1 MPDRLFPIVRHLRSA
16 TPHGLRA
23 DLLAGLTVGVMLV
36 PQGMAYAF
44 LAGMPPI
51 YGLYAGL
58 VPPVVYALLGTSR
71 QLAIGPV
78 AVSAL
83 LVLAGVSQLAEPGTA
98 EYVRL
103 TVAAGL
109 LIGLTQVL
117 FGLLRLGKIS
127 RLLAHP
133 VLAGFTSAAAIIIA
147 VSQLK
152 DLLGIAIPASEHTY
166 QTAYY
171 AATHLGETNLLTVGF
186 CLVAILLM
194 LVLKRIDKRLPA
206 ALVVV
211 VLGTVLCYFFRLDRQ
226 GLAII
231 REVPEGL
238 PSFGLPRFGWAD
250 IRQLL
255 PTVLTVTVIGF
266 VESISIARVFD
277 RRNGLREVV
286 PNRELLALGCSKIAG
301 SFFQALPSS
310 GSFTRSAVN
319 YDNGAKSALSNVFTA
334 AVIGLTLLF
343 LTELFYYLPKAIL
356 AAIILLA
363 VRSLF
368 DYKEAIHLWHTDRL
382 DLLAMAATFVLT
394 LGLGIETGVACGVLL
409 SLGLLYLRPARP
421 NKLRITRHGN
431 TVRLDGPVYFL
442 NTDHL
447 RETLAEHR
455 ENTPQLR
462 VDASG
467 VTGTDSSGAVALR
480 EILGTDTSATPA

>member
-1 MPDRLFPIVRHLRSA
+1 
-16 TPHGLRA
+16 
-23 DLLAGLTVGVMLV
+23 MLV
-36 PQGMAYAF
+36 PQGMAYAY

-71 QLAIGPV
+71 QLSVGPV

-98 EYVRL
+98 AYVQL
-103 TVAAGL
+103 TITAGL
-109 LIGLTQVL
+109 LIGLLQFAMGIL
-117 FGLLRLGKIS
+117 RAGKLSGLLS
-127 RLLAHP
+127 HP
-133 VLAGFTSAAAIIIA
+133 VLVGFTSAAAVIIA

-152 DLLGIAIPASEHTY
+152 DLLGIAIPASSHSY
-166 QTAYY
+166 KTAYY
-171 AATHLGETNLLTVGF
+171 AATHLGETSLLSVGF
-186 CLVAILLM
+186 CLTAILLM
-194 LVLKRIDKRLPA
+194 LALKRVNKRLPA
-206 ALVVV
+206 ALLAVVI
-211 VLGTVLCYFFRLDRQ
+211 GTLLAWFFALDKQ

-231 REVPEGL
+231 REVPAGL
-238 PSFGLPRFGWAD
+238 PEAAIPVLDWPTVR
-250 IRQLL
+250 RLL
-255 PTVLTVTVIGF
+255 PTVVTVSVIGF
-266 VESISIARVFD
+266 IESISIARVFD
-277 RRNGLREVV
+277 RRNGTREVR
-286 PNRELLALGCSKIAG
+286 PNRELHAIGLSKVAG
-301 SFFQALPSS
+301 AFFQALPSS

-319 YDNGAKSALSNVFTA
+319 YTNGAKSALSNVFTA

-382 DLLAMAATFVLT
+382 DLLAMVATFVLT
-394 LGLGIETGVACGVLL
+394 LGLGIETGVACGALL

-442 NTDHL
+442 NIDHL

-455 ENTPQLR
+455 ETAPLLQ

-467 VTGTDSSGAVALR
+467 ITGTDSSGAVALA
-480 EILGTDTSATPA
+480 EALQPKTSLSPA